1 MHRMFHASGRCGHG
15 VPSPFRLGASA
26 ARCFVSAVAITV
38 ERTEMLNR
46 IVSLL
51 ALWSWLMVAVGGCGP
66 SVVESQPP
74 QEDMVTDVPADPTAI
89 RPFEIT
95 VPDAVLDDLKLRL
108 EQTRLPD
115 QLDGV
120 GWDYGTELDYLTDL
134 ITYWREEF
142 DWRAQEQQLNQ
153 FDQFKTRI
161 DDLDIHFIHQ
171 RSPEADAIPMIIT
184 HGWPGSIAEFTKI
197 IGPLTDPVAHG
208 GAAEDAFHVVA
219 PSMPG
224 YGFSDKPRSRGFGPE
239 QIAEVN
245 AALMARLGY
254 EKYGIQGGDW
264 GSIVSSRH
272 AFNHPEAAIGLHLN
286 MLVGGPPPGG
296 DPTEGVP
303 PEELERSQARRSFYN
318 TAESAYS
325 QIQGTKPQTLG
336 YALNDSPAGQAAW
349 IVEKFRA
356 WCDCNGDPESVF
368 TRDEILTNIT
378 IYWVTQTAT
387 SSARLYYESSRAPTS
402 RPMGR
407 IDVPTG
413 AAIFPYEL
421 FITPRR
427 WAEAS
432 FNITHWTEMPRGG
445 HFAAMEQPELFVED
459 LRTFFRPLRGGS

>member
-1 MHRMFHASGRCGHG
+1 MM
-15 VPSPFRLGASA
+15 
-26 ARCFVSAVAITV
+26 
-38 ERTEMLNR
+38 NR

-51 ALWSWLMVAVGGCGP
+51 ALCSWLMVAVVGCGP

-224 YGFSDKPRSRGFGPE
+224 YGFSDKPRSRGVGPE

>member
-1 MHRMFHASGRCGHG
+1 MEYH
-15 VPSPFRLGASA
+15 RLGASA
-26 ARCFVSAVAITV
+26 ARCFVSAVAILV

-51 ALWSWLMVAVGGCGP
+51 ALCSWLMVAVVGCGP
-66 SVVESQPP
+66 SAVESQPP

-95 VPDAVLDDLKLRL
+95 VPDSVLDDLKLRL

-356 WCDCNGDPESVF
+356 WCDCNGDPESIF
-368 TRDEILTNIT
+368 TRDELLTNIM
-378 IYWVTQTAT
+378 IYWVTETAT
-387 SSARLYYESSRAPTS
+387 SSARLYYESGNTATSRAL
-402 RPMGR
+402 GR
-407 IDVPTG
+407 VEVPTG

-421 FITPRR
+421 FIAPRK

-445 HFAAMEQPELFVED
+445 HFAAMEQPDLLVDD
-459 LRTFFRPLRGGS
+459 LRTFFRGLR

>member
-1 MHRMFHASGRCGHG
+1 
-15 VPSPFRLGASA
+15 
-26 ARCFVSAVAITV
+26 
-38 ERTEMLNR
+38 MLNR

-51 ALWSWLMVAVGGCGP
+51 ALCSWLMVAVVGCGP

-134 ITYWREEF
+134 ITYWRDEF

-459 LRTFFRPLRGGS
+459 LRTFFRTLRGGS

>member
-1 MHRMFHASGRCGHG
+1 MIDRQS
-15 VPSPFRLGASA
+15 RLGRPRLNPLVVVVAL
-26 ARCFVSAVAITV
+26 VAVA
-38 ERTEMLNR
+38 
-46 IVSLL
+46 
-51 ALWSWLMVAVGGCGP
+51 AVGCASP
-66 SVVESQPP
+66 ATEPAAPVDDAAAAE
-74 QEDMVTDVPADPTAI
+74 VPVDPTAI
-89 RPFEIT
+89 RPFTIN
-95 VPDAVLDDLKLRL
+95 VPEAVLDDLRARL
-108 EQTRLPD
+108 GRTRLPD

-120 GWDYGTELDYLTDL
+120 GWDYGTDLDYLTEL
-134 ITYWREEF
+134 IAYWRDEF
-142 DWRAQEQQLNQ
+142 DWREQERRLNQ

-171 RSPEADAIPMIIT
+171 RSPEADAIPLIIT

-208 GAAEDAFHVVA
+208 GNAEDAFHLVA
-219 PSMPG
+219 PSIPG
-224 YGFSDKPRSRGFGPE
+224 YGFSDKPRSPGFGPE

-254 EKYGIQGGDW
+254 ERYGIQGGDW
-264 GSIVSSRH
+264 GSIISSRH
-272 AFNHPEAAIGLHLN
+272 AFNHPEQTIGLHLN
-286 MLVGGPPPGG
+286 MLIGGPPPGG
-296 DPTEGVP
+296 DPTDGVP
-303 PEELERSQARRSFYN
+303 PEELARSQARRSFYT
-318 TAESAYS
+318 TAESGYS

-356 WCDCNGDPESVF
+356 WCDCNGDPESIF
-368 TRDEILTNIT
+368 TKDEMLTNIT

-402 RPMGR
+402 GPIGR
-407 IDVPTG
+407 IEVPTG

-421 FITPRR
+421 FITPRK

-432 FNITHWTEMPRGG
+432 YNITHWTEMPRGG

-459 LRTFFRPLRGGS
+459 LRTFFRPLRDGS

>member
-1 MHRMFHASGRCGHG
+1 
-15 VPSPFRLGASA
+15 
-26 ARCFVSAVAITV
+26 
-38 ERTEMLNR
+38 MLNR

-51 ALWSWLMVAVGGCGP
+51 ALCSWLMVAMVGCGP

-303 PEELERSQARRSFYN
+303 PEELERSQSRRSFYN

-387 SSARLYYESSRAPTS
+387 SSARLYYESSRAATS

>member
-1 MHRMFHASGRCGHG
+1 MIDRQS
-15 VPSPFRLGASA
+15 RLGRPRVNPLVVVVAL
-26 ARCFVSAVAITV
+26 VAVA
-38 ERTEMLNR
+38 
-46 IVSLL
+46 
-51 ALWSWLMVAVGGCGP
+51 AVGCASP
-66 SVVESQPP
+66 ATEPAAPVDDAAAAE
-74 QEDMVTDVPADPTAI
+74 VPVDPTAI
-89 RPFEIT
+89 RPFTIN
-95 VPDAVLDDLKLRL
+95 VPEAVLDDLRARL
-108 EQTRLPD
+108 GRTRLPD

-120 GWDYGTELDYLTDL
+120 GWDYGTDLDYLTEL
-134 ITYWREEF
+134 IAYWRDEF
-142 DWRAQEQQLNQ
+142 DWREQERRLNQ

-171 RSPEADAIPMIIT
+171 RSPEADAIPLIIT

-208 GAAEDAFHVVA
+208 GNAEDAFHVVA
-219 PSMPG
+219 PSIPG
-224 YGFSDKPRSRGFGPE
+224 YGFSDKPRSPGFGPE

-254 EKYGIQGGDW
+254 ERYGIQGGDW
-264 GSIVSSRH
+264 GSIISSRH
-272 AFNHPEAAIGLHLN
+272 AFNHPEQTIGLHLN
-286 MLVGGPPPGG
+286 MLIGGPPPGG
-296 DPTEGVP
+296 DPTDGVP
-303 PEELERSQARRSFYN
+303 PEELARSQARRSFYT
-318 TAESAYS
+318 TAESGYS

-356 WCDCNGDPESVF
+356 WCDCNGDPESIF
-368 TRDEILTNIT
+368 TKDEMLTNIT

-402 RPMGR
+402 GPIGR
-407 IDVPTG
+407 IEVPTG

-421 FITPRR
+421 FITPRK

-432 FNITHWTEMPRGG
+432 YNITHWTEMPRGG

-459 LRTFFRPLRGGS
+459 LRTFFRPLRSGES

>member
-1 MHRMFHASGRCGHG
+1 MHRMFHASWRCGHG
-15 VPSPFRLGASA
+15 VPSPFHLGASG
-26 ARCFVSAVAITV
+26 ARCFVSVVAITV

-51 ALWSWLMVAVGGCGP
+51 ALCSWLMVAVVGCGP

-95 VPDAVLDDLKLRL
+95 VPDSVLDDLKLRL